1 MKSNVKV
8 AMLAPASFDGA
19 GVYFATNGLVKAL
32 IQYPKMKV
40 EIFSGMK
47 IIDTSY
53 KDEWKGVD
61 VKILKA
67 YGPNNF
73 LWAPG
78 MKSSI
83 LKVNPDLIH
92 LHGLWMYQSYIT
104 NRLKNIPKIISPH
117 GMLNDWPI
125 KNSFFKKKLALYLYE
140 LNNLKSAHC
149 LHALNENEF
158 ESIRNFGLQNPVAII
173 PNGVDFHD
181 VHSNYYKPYWLNSIP
196 KDSKVLLFL
205 GRIHKKKGIE
215 SLLISWKR
223 FIDKLNK
230 FGIQERWSL
239 VIAGD
244 GQHKYVDS
252 VKKLQ
257 LNLGIEDTSFFVGPV
272 SGKVKESTFHN
283 SDAFIL
289 PSYSE
294 GLPMAV
300 LEACSFKLPVLLTN
314 ECNLN
319 DILECKAGIKIESHN
334 DFSDS
339 LIELANKS
347 DAELIK
353 MGTNGC
359 DIVKKKYGWTKVSA
373 EYYDVCQWLS
383 GNSSCPEFVITS

>member
-223 FIDKLNK
+223 FMDKLNK

-244 GQHKYVDS
+244 GQDKYVDS

-319 DILECKAGIKIESHN
+319 DILEC
-334 DFSDS
+334 
-339 LIELANKS
+339 
-347 DAELIK
+347 
-353 MGTNGC
+353 
-359 DIVKKKYGWTKVSA
+359 
-373 EYYDVCQWLS
+373 
-383 GNSSCPEFVITS
+383 